1 VVKPFD
7 ERELIS
13 NIEMAVYKHRMEKKL
28 RESENKFRSVIENAS
43 DGIAL
48 IDKQGLIIEWNP
60 VMEQIAG
67 LRRPAVIGRPIW
79 DVIFQIMPRE
89 KRIAEFQ
96 RLYAEQWQVEVHRQ
110 YAHKDTLVDFLIEDH
125 KGNRKIVQSNP
136 FTVETSQGIIGG
148 VIMRDVTVQKQAET
162 ALRESEERF
171 HQLFETA
178 MDGIVLTRPDG
189 TIHSANPAALSL
201 LGLSA
206 EEIKNVNRID
216 ILDFSDPRVIAGL
229 EERDRLGI
237 FKGEFIGVRKDGSRF
252 PMEISSVLLQQEE
265 ILASNFIRDITERK
279 NAEYERNR
287 LITELRN
294 KNDELERF
302 TYTVSHDLKA
312 PLITIRG
319 FLGFLEKD
327 VQAGNIERIRKDV
340 ERINDATDKMQR
352 LLSELLELS
361 RIGRIMKPPQIVSF
375 ETIVR
380 DAIKLVTGRITEI
393 KVEVEIAPDLPS
405 VCVDRVRFTQVMQN
419 LIDNAVKFMGEQP
432 EPQIWIGQR
441 IDGAKAIFFVRDNG
455 GGIAH
460 ENQERVFGLFD
471 KLDSKAE
478 GTGIGLA
485 LVKRIIE
492 AHGGE
497 IWVESEGLGKGA
509 TFCFTI
515 PSSSQIQ

>member
-1 VVKPFD
+1 MPKARVFIVEDERIIALDIHNSLAASDYDIVGQTDRGEDAVKLTGELLPDLILMDIGLKGEIDGIEAATRIRRQFDLPVIFLTAFTTPTILERARQAEPFGYVVKPYD

-48 IDKQGLIIEWNP
+48 MDDHGNVIEWNP
-60 VMEQIAG
+60 AVERITG
-67 LRRPAVIGRPIW
+67 LKREEVINQPVWEI
-79 DVIFQIMPRE
+79 VFEILPRDKKTVE
-89 KRIAEFQ
+89 IKEANAARWKTEVENRYSNKDQMAE
-96 RLYAEQWQVEVHRQ
+96 YEIETPKGIHR
-110 YAHKDTLVDFLIEDH
+110 V
-125 KGNRKIVQSNP
+125 VQSNG
-136 FTVETSQGIIGG
+136 FTVETVQGVLGG
-148 VIMRDVTVQKQAET
+148 VIMRDITERKQIEIERGRLIAE
-162 ALRESEERF
+162 L
-171 HQLFETA
+171 
-178 MDGIVLTRPDG
+178 
-189 TIHSANPAALSL
+189 
-201 LGLSA
+201 
-206 EEIKNVNRID
+206 
-216 ILDFSDPRVIAGL
+216 
-229 EERDRLGI
+229 
-237 FKGEFIGVRKDGSRF
+237 
-252 PMEISSVLLQQEE
+252 
-265 ILASNFIRDITERK
+265 ERK
-279 NAEYERNR
+279 NAE
-287 LITELRN
+287 
-294 KNDELERF
+294 LEQF

-319 FLGFLEKD
+319 FLGYLEAD
-327 VQAGNIERIRKDV
+327 VQAGNVDRIRKDM
-340 ERINDATDKMQR
+340 ERINDAADKMNR
-352 LLSELLELS
+352 LLGELLELS
-361 RIGRIMKPPQIVSF
+361 RIGRITNPPQRVPL

-380 DAIKLVTGRITEI
+380 DAVGLMTGRIAE
-393 KVEVEIAPDLPS
+393 KGVNVEIAPDLPS

-419 LIDNAVKFMGEQP
+419 LIDNAVKFMGEQS

-497 IWVESEGLGKGA
+497 IWVESEGVGKGS

-515 PSSSQIQ
+515 PCKLQQAD